1 MGEGEKQE
9 SGVGAC
15 EEVSAYVIG
24 LNLEK
29 MFNSRW
35 TQADS
40 YTTLPTPL
48 LRPSLYAS
56 V

>member
-15 EEVSAYVIG
+15 GEVSAYVIG

-29 MFNSRW
+29 N
-35 TQADS
+35 
-40 YTTLPTPL
+40 
-48 LRPSLYAS
+48 